1 LNISSPPPK
10 TPLPGRF
17 FCDRFIL
24 SGFGLLLAS
33 LLMPLHFLPW
43 LSWHSEILA
52 FASMLVL
59 SAGMIKVHHAN
70 RSRTLALPEIVWPLA
85 VLGLVIALQALTGQI
100 GFFGDAAVLIFYL
113 LLCVFT
119 MAVGHSVACSPK
131 QSRAEKTVVVDRF
144 AMLMLVGG
152 VSSVVVALAQTLDI
166 WESVGLVARMHS
178 LRRPGGNVGQPNHLA
193 TLTLLSIA
201 SALYLFELRKMR
213 TLIAAPS
220 VAILMMGLAITESRS
235 GVVGLVVMATWWL
248 VKRRAIGFTLS
259 ARAIGLWF
267 LFFSGCFGLWPTA
280 FNFIQEG
287 GWTPAA
293 LAQVNTNAGT
303 RLVVWPQL
311 WQAVLIH
318 PWSGWGL
325 REVSTAHNAV
335 LHSYPDSEAFA
346 YAHNIVLDLALGV
359 GLPLT
364 ILLTG
369 VAAIWLW
376 RRMLVAKDLLSW
388 YCLAGVLAFGVHS
401 MLEYPFAYAYFLV
414 PVTFLAGI
422 LEART
427 APARGFR
434 MPLRVAAIAWGLT
447 FMAMSW
453 SVVEYIKIEEDFRIV
468 RFEAM
473 RMGQTP
479 IGYKRPKI
487 YLLTQLEALLE
498 EGRAV
503 PMPGMAPDRIELA
516 RKVALRFAWSAT
528 QNRYALSLALNGN
541 PEEAIR
547 QLKVMRA
554 TLSKK
559 DYASIKAHWETLA
572 GDKYPQL
579 SELAFP

>member
-1 LNISSPPPK
+1 
-10 TPLPGRF
+10 
-17 FCDRFIL
+17 
-24 SGFGLLLAS
+24 
-33 LLMPLHFLPW
+33 M
-43 LSWHSEILA
+43 LA

-70 RSRTLALPEIVWPLA
+70 RSRALVLPEIVWPLA
-85 VLGLVIALQALTGQI
+85 VLGAVVALQAMTGRI
-100 GFFGDAAVLIFYL
+100 AFFGDAAVLIFYL

-119 MAVGHSVACSPK
+119 MAVGHSVVGSPK
-131 QSRAEKTVVVDRF
+131 QSPAENTVAADQF
-144 AMLMLVGG
+144 AMLIVAGG

-193 TLTLLSIA
+193 TLTLFSIA
-201 SALYLFELRKMR
+201 SALYLFESRKMR
-213 TLIAAPS
+213 TLIAVPS
-220 VAILMMGLAITESRS
+220 VAILMVGLAVTESRS
-235 GVVGLVVMATWWL
+235 GVVSLVVMAAWWL

-259 ARAIGLWF
+259 TRVIGLWF
-267 LFFSGCFGLWPTA
+267 LFFAVCFQLWPTA
-280 FNFIQEG
+280 FNFFQEG

-293 LAQVNTNAGT
+293 FAQVNTNAGT

-335 LHSYPDSEAFA
+335 LHSYLESDAFT

-376 RRMLVAKDLLSW
+376 RRMRGAKDLLSW
-388 YCLAGVLAFGVHS
+388 YCLAGLLAFGVHS

-414 PVTFLAGI
+414 PVTFLAGV

-434 MPLRVAAIAWGLT
+434 ISLRIGAIAWGLAFT
-447 FMAMSW
+447 AMSW

-487 YLLTQLEALLE
+487 YMLTQLEALLE

-503 PMPGMAPDRIELA
+503 PMPGMSPERIELA
-516 RKVALRFAWSAT
+516 RKVAMRFAWSAT

-559 DYASIKAHWETLA
+559 DYDSIKAHWQTLA
-572 GDKYPQL
+572 RDKYPQL
-579 SELAFP
+579 SELALP